1 MELIFLTLIL
11 GATVLL
17 AFYITKIFKSEVFV
31 ALNKWCKWST
41 QAIQV
46 KEEMIEV
53 TDEAEVKSSPPPAPG
68 PAATKSKKKP
78 EKKAKEKDSFKH
90 PWLVTSLK
98 VHNRPLLCVLKTYF
112 RVTVGVLWTLTSAP
126 MEGTWPH
133 VLRIRLLWFG
143 APSNWNWVVF
153 GNNYSWG
160 IKSYSPLVHY
170 NSLHPNF
177 REFSAREHK
186 PLRCNVEFDHGLF
199 VK

>member
-1 MELIFLTLIL
+1 
-11 GATVLL
+11 VLL
-17 AFYITKIFKSEVFV
+17 AFYITKIFKSE
-31 ALNKWCKWST
+31 
-41 QAIQV
+41 V

-98 VHNRPLLCVLKTYF
+98 GHSG
-112 RVTVGVLWTLTSAP
+112 RVMDLDISPNGRHLATCAEDQTVMVWST
-126 MEGTWPH
+126 
-133 VLRIRLLWFG
+133 
-143 APSNWNWVVF
+143 
-153 GNNYSWG
+153 
-160 IKSYSPLVHY
+160 K
-170 NSLHPNF
+170 
-177 REFSAREHK
+177 EFSAREHK